1 TVGFWLRRRNV
12 ATRTLEDALKEML
25 RDDNKVSKYE
35 AKVLREL
42 IMSDGTV
49 SQEERDFLEA
59 ALKNNRFDDEA
70 FDLLSGILLRSHL
83 KE

>member
-1 TVGFWLRRRNV
+1 M

>member
-1 TVGFWLRRRNV
+1 MT
-12 ATRTLEDALKEML
+12 TRTLEDALKEML
-25 RDDNKVSKYE
+25 RDDDKASKYE
-35 AKVLREL
+35 AKVLREM

-49 SQEERDFLEA
+49 SQEERDFLEK
-59 ALKNNRFDDEA
+59 ALKSNHFDDEA

>member
-1 TVGFWLRRRNV
+1 MAVRSLQ
-12 ATRTLEDALKEML
+12 DALKEML
-25 RDDNKVSKYE
+25 QDDNKVSKYE

-42 IMSDGTV
+42 IMSDGSV
-49 SQEERDFLEA
+49 SQDERDFLDQ
-59 ALKNNRFDDEA
+59 ALKSNHFDDEA

>member
-1 TVGFWLRRRNV
+1 V
-12 ATRTLEDALKEML
+12 ATRTLENALKEML
-25 RDDNKVSKYE
+25 QDDNKVSKYE

-42 IMSDGTV
+42 IMSDGVV
-49 SQEERDFLEA
+49 SQEEREFLEN
-59 ALKNNRFDDEA
+59 ALKNNHFDDEA

>member
-1 TVGFWLRRRNV
+1 MAVRSLQ
-12 ATRTLEDALKEML
+12 DALKEML
-25 RDDNKVSKYE
+25 HDDNKVSKYE

-42 IMSDGTV
+42 IMSDGSV
-49 SQEERDFLEA
+49 SQDERDFLDQ
-59 ALKNNRFDDEA
+59 ALKSNHFDDEA

>member
-1 TVGFWLRRRNV
+1 MAVRSLQ
-12 ATRTLEDALKEML
+12 DALKEML
-25 RDDNKVSKYE
+25 HDDNKVSKYE

-42 IMSDGTV
+42 IMSDGAV
-49 SQEERDFLEA
+49 SQDERDFLDQ
-59 ALKNNRFDDEA
+59 ALKSNHFDDEA

>member
-1 TVGFWLRRRNV
+1 M

-49 SQEERDFLEA
+49 SQEERDFLEN

>member
-1 TVGFWLRRRNV
+1 MT
-12 ATRTLEDALKEML
+12 TRTLEDALKEML
-25 RDDNKVSKYE
+25 RDDDKVSKYE
-35 AKVLREL
+35 AKVLREM

-49 SQEERDFLEA
+49 SQEERDFLEK
-59 ALKNNRFDDEA
+59 ALKSNHFDDEA